1 MLFRLGNV
9 TYLLPSATHCHTHY
23 PLHPFHFVFFKPKI
37 SVAKQHP
44 TSWAAK
50 LCKNLPYR
58 EQFTADY
65 DALQAR
71 LQTLPEKVT
80 HDVMVR
86 IHLSSA
92 MESISGD
99 RVDAREV
106 YYFQLSITKRPHGSL
121 QMNDGVFCA
130 SQATEWPQYK
140 VTQEQVTRVRAC
152 NSNRSP

>member
-9 TYLLPSATHCHTHY
+9 TSLLPSATHCHTHY
-23 PLHPFHFVFFKPKI
+23 PLHPFHFVPKI
-37 SVAKQHP
+37 WLLSNIQQVKQL
-44 TSWAAK
+44 K
-50 LCKNLPYR
+50 YIRLCKNLPYR

-86 IHLSSA
+86 VHLSSA

-99 RVDAREV
+99 RVYAREV
-106 YYFQLSITKRPHGSL
+106 YYFQLSITEQQISSWFFT
-121 QMNDGVFCA
+121 ND
-130 SQATEWPQYK
+130 
-140 VTQEQVTRVRAC
+140 
-152 NSNRSP
+152 